1 MVGREPRYHGRMATN
16 EPPSPSSPAAAASPS
31 APPAPPVPRAF
42 SPDEGFA
49 RRLDE
54 LDPLRG
60 LRDEFF
66 IPTIKALHAADH
78 AQSAHAAGG
87 HAASHPASRPDGRSP
102 MTDGHGPCVYLTG
115 NSLGCQPKGVR
126 AAVDDE
132 LADWAR
138 LGVEG
143 HVHGKHPWLHYHE
156 MFREPLARIVGA
168 KPGEVVAM
176 NTLTV
181 NLHLMMISFYR
192 PTPKRYKI
200 LIEDSAFPSDSYA
213 VISQAA
219 FHRFNPSMTVLR
231 MVPRDGEHTL
241 RTEDVLAIIE
251 REGPEIVLVL
261 LGGVNYLTGQ
271 FMEMPRITAAARA
284 AGCVVGWDLAHA
296 VGNVP
301 LRLHDIEADFA
312 VWCSYKYLNAGPGAV
327 AGAFVHEK
335 HADRADLPRL
345 AGWWGNDP
353 ATRFAMHPNFT
364 PRHGADGWQLSN
376 PPILSLTPLKVSLDL
391 FDRAGGMNALRRKSE
406 LLTAYLQRM
415 IDFVLQEAGGAG
427 SGGASGG
434 STPLEVITP
443 RDPSQRG
450 CQLSMLIRKDARAF
464 NERLKAAGVI
474 CDFREPNIIRAA
486 PVPMYNSF
494 HDVWRFA
501 MILRD
506 HLRSA

>member
-1 MVGREPRYHGRMATN
+1 MFASRGRRLWIHAMIGREPRYHGRMATN

-31 APPAPPVPRAF
+31 APPAPPVPRTF

-49 RRLDE
+49 KRLDE

-87 HAASHPASRPDGRSP
+87 HAASPTASRP
-102 MTDGHGPCVYLTG
+102 DGHGPCVYLTG

-231 MVPRDGEHTL
+231 MVPRDSEHTL
-241 RTEDVLAIIE
+241 RTEDALAIIE
-251 REGPEIVLVL
+251 ADDFRLHGAVEA
-261 LGGVNYLTGQ
+261 LGALGRDGEPRGVGVIGGDEDVGVDDDAGLAHRGGLTLAL
-271 FMEMPRITAAARA
+271 RAAAARR
-284 AGCVVGWDLAHA
+284 A
-296 VGNVP
+296 VTSS
-301 LRLHDIEADFA
+301 I
-312 VWCSYKYLNAGPGAV
+312 S
-327 AGAFVHEK
+327 
-335 HADRADLPRL
+335 LPKKWS
-345 AGWWGNDP
+345 GQ
-353 ATRFAMHPNFT
+353 F
-364 PRHGADGWQLSN
+364 S
-376 PPILSLTPLKVSLDL
+376 ILPKES
-391 FDRAGGMNALRRKSE
+391 
-406 LLTAYLQRM
+406 
-415 IDFVLQEAGGAG
+415 
-427 SGGASGG
+427 
-434 STPLEVITP
+434 
-443 RDPSQRG
+443 
-450 CQLSMLIRKDARAF
+450 
-464 NERLKAAGVI
+464 
-474 CDFREPNIIRAA
+474 
-486 PVPMYNSF
+486 
-494 HDVWRFA
+494 
-501 MILRD
+501 ILRA
-506 HLRSA
+506 SI